1 MQILRISPFS
11 IVLLANKTKEISHE
25 TLATTTISVSLWD
38 MDDSRGTMGAPK
50 DLYDERQP
58 VRAASH
64 HIQQGLPVHPGSP
77 NTLVCYEKFER
88 IETSQFQNC
97 FTKHDF
103 LYRESIEITTSV
115 S

>member
-1 MQILRISPFS
+1 MTPDGDKMCPTKLWISLF
-11 IVLLANKTKEISHE
+11 I
-25 TLATTTISVSLWD
+25 
-38 MDDSRGTMGAPK
+38 
-50 DLYDERQP
+50 
-58 VRAASH
+58 
-64 HIQQGLPVHPGSP
+64 IQQGLPEYSGSP

-103 LYRESIEITTSV
+103 LYRESIEITTSI

>member
-1 MQILRISPFS
+1 MFVTNWIST
-11 IVLLANKTKEISHE
+11 TKIQKISEITNFFRHYF
-25 TLATTTISVSLWD
+25 L
-38 MDDSRGTMGAPK
+38 SRTEVG
-50 DLYDERQP
+50 LYDERQP
-58 VRAASH
+58 VRAASY

-77 NTLVCYEKFER
+77 ITLVCYEKFER

-103 LYRESIEITTSV
+103 LYRESIEITTSI

>member
-1 MQILRISPFS
+1 MVI
-11 IVLLANKTKEISHE
+11 NC
-25 TLATTTISVSLWD
+25 
-38 MDDSRGTMGAPK
+38 APRNYELVYFIK
-50 DLYDERQP
+50 
-58 VRAASH
+58 
-64 HIQQGLPVHPGSP
+64 QQGLPVHPGSP

>member
-1 MQILRISPFS
+1 MKKR
-11 IVLLANKTKEISHE
+11 IVLCLFLLIAISN
-25 TLATTTISVSLWD
+25 LLFRFVFSV
-38 MDDSRGTMGAPK
+38 TFYIK
-50 DLYDERQP
+50 
-58 VRAASH
+58 
-64 HIQQGLPVHPGSP
+64 QQGLPVHPGSP

-103 LYRESIEITTSV
+103 LYRESIEITTSI

>member
-1 MQILRISPFS
+1 
-11 IVLLANKTKEISHE
+11 
-25 TLATTTISVSLWD
+25 

-50 DLYDERQP
+50 DLYNERQP
-58 VRAASH
+58 LWVVSYD
-64 HIQQGLPVHPGSP
+64 IQQGLPGCTGSP

-103 LYRESIEITTSV
+103 LYRESIEITTSI